1 MEDLLL
7 RDAVLSDLP
16 VLKEFEQEI
25 IRAERPFDPTIRP
38 DPVTYYDLE
47 KYILDDHVKVV
58 VAEANGQIVASGYAF
73 AKKARHYLDHKEYAY
88 LGFMYTIPAYRGKG
102 VNGKIIDILKEWSM
116 AKGLFEIRL
125 TVYHDNLG
133 AIKAYEKKDFKSHI
147 NEMRIRLKTDQ
158 L

>member
-16 VLKEFEQEI
+16 TLKEFEQEI
-25 IRAERPFDPTIRP
+25 IRAERPFDPTIRQ

-47 KYILDDHVKVV
+47 KYVLDDDVKVV
-58 VAEANGQIVASGYAF
+58 VAVHNSKIVASGYALI
-73 AKKARHYLDHKEYAY
+73 KKARHYLDHREYAY
-88 LGFMYTIPAYRGKG
+88 LGFMYTKPAYRGKG
-102 VNGKIIDILKEWSM
+102 INGRIIDVLKGWSIS
-116 AKGLFEIRL
+116 KGLFEIRL

-133 AIKAYEKKDFKSHI
+133 AIKAYEKKDFKSHL